1 MSALLLIVPDGWTRI
16 SQEMI
21 DAIGAN
27 QIVGWISTSDYT
39 TLGIALAEQGYVGNL
54 VEAVFF
60 NSEILVVR

>member
-1 MSALLLIVPDGWTRI
+1 MSALLLIVPEGWTRI

-21 DAIGAN
+21 DAVGAN
-27 QIVGWISTSDYT
+27 QIVGWITASDYH